1 MPKWKIV
8 KRGTVLGYDDDYNRA
23 LESAKAVGAKVEP
36 VEEYSPAPQ
45 FEFIIPSSKE
55 REKVKNFIDRLKRKI
70 ARFYQEK
77 GIPVRVQDVGSTAK
91 GTFVR
96 GDFDVDI
103 YVLTDQPEKAYELA
117 KVLFPHGSRKY
128 GELLIWHFVEN
139 HFDVDLVFA
148 QPGYVKEDTLKHSEF
163 FKKSLTP
170 EMKRE
175 VVKAKAFFK
184 TKGLY
189 GAEIGGITGVALEEL
204 IRKFGTFERV
214 CKYLSE
220 CKEKPFLQDP
230 VLKKPRNLL
239 ASITPRRW
247 RQIQQACRD
256 YLATRAFTYK
266 PFSEED
272 FRRRYRNY
280 VILEFARRKDK
291 AVDFHTAQSVANRT
305 ARLLRNLEPEASFE
319 SDVYVTDKKVLVALK
334 AHPSRLSKT
343 KKICIHKKF
352 IEAVEN
358 FRKVHPQAFEEGN
371 YICAVVPRK
380 FVYPL
385 TAYIETVKKR
395 MRERGYQV
403 LP

>member
-1 MPKWKIV
+1 MIV
-8 KRGTVLGYDDDYNRA
+8 YKGRVVGYADDYRTA
-23 LESAKAVGAKVEP
+23 LESAKAIGATVQP

-128 GELLIWHFVEN
+128 GELLIWHFVED

-148 QPGYVKEDTLKHSEF
+148 RPGHVKEDTLKHPEF
-163 FKKSLTP
+163 FRKALTP

-204 IRKFGTFERV
+204 IRRFGTFERA
-214 CKYLSE
+214 CKYLAE
-220 CKEKPFLQDP
+220 CRGKPFLQDP
-230 VLKKPRNLL
+230 VLKRPRDLL
-239 ASITPRRW
+239 ASITPKRW
-247 RQIQQACRD
+247 QQIQQACRD
-256 YLATRAFTYK
+256 YLATRTFTYK

-272 FRRRYRNY
+272 FRRRYRDY

-291 AVDFHTAQSVANRT
+291 AIDFHTAQSVVT
-305 ARLLRNLEPEASFE
+305 HSARLLKNLEPEASFK
-319 SDVYVTDKKVLVALK
+319 SDVYVTDKKVLIALK
-334 AHPSRLSKT
+334 AHPSRLRET
-343 KKICIHKKF
+343 KKVCVHKKF
-352 IEAVEN
+352 REAVEN

-371 YICAVVPRK
+371 YICAIVPRK
-380 FVYPL
+380 FTNPL
-385 TAYIETVKKR
+385 TAYIEIVRKR
-395 MRERGYQV
+395 MRERGYKEI
-403 LP
+403 